1 MLQVHDRESHIFEM
15 HRIGRLNRPRPSGSD
30 GTVCHRQ
37 PSQSDPAHSQVETQS
52 QGLILASPASQNRT
66 PNPML
71 QPFLIPRE
79 KTFPSIRRRCS
90 PPIITMCQKPKSAH
104 VPPPC
109 GLVPPQLCM
118 PTLSVLT
125 PRQRSNSCVI
135 PSSVGGFYLFL
146 VGGFMFVSC
155 RRGQRSKGCGTHLV
169 LVGLGHDGVVAG
181 VLGLA
186 VLEAVLEAPRDVLE
200 VAHAAGAGGLPA
212 LGLLTPVDCAS
223 SRSASSRCLHAFV
236 GAEQRTLAGL
246 GSGEAARRALVLLDV
261 QRAATASTAQSV
273 RLVVALTE
281 AGGTLRHLGCCAVTL
296 VVGWRS

>member
-1 MLQVHDRESHIFEM
+1 
-15 HRIGRLNRPRPSGSD
+15 
-30 GTVCHRQ
+30 
-37 PSQSDPAHSQVETQS
+37 
-52 QGLILASPASQNRT
+52 
-66 PNPML
+66 
-71 QPFLIPRE
+71 
-79 KTFPSIRRRCS
+79 
-90 PPIITMCQKPKSAH
+90 
-104 VPPPC
+104 
-109 GLVPPQLCM
+109 M

-212 LGLLTPVDCAS
+212 LGLLTPV
-223 SRSASSRCLHAFV
+223 
-236 GAEQRTLAGL
+236 ELAGL